1 MVMGYSCVDGIDSDD
16 MGDGD
21 GGGNGGADR
30 DDGVIA

>member
-21 GGGNGGADR
+21 GVEMEVQIGMM
-30 DDGVIA
+30 V